1 MSVANQKIV
10 QIAPRTKRD
19 SENLFA
25 MMNID
30 ALQAAVQDLK
40 GSALKMWL
48 YFNKNQDSYKF
59 ELSQKACLAWGIK
72 KDSYYAGI
80 EELIRKGYLLPIYEG
95 SNIYCFYEKPKV
107 EKPID
112 FSETE
117 NPASDLQKNVS
128 DFPRRNNTN
137 NTEIIQNRTLA
148 HPCYQTLAHPCYQ
161 TDVDNIAFAVGESGG
176 CGKAATAR
184 NERFVRFQDMSPQ
197 AQKEYLAHLGF

>member
-10 QIAPRTKRD
+10 QIAPRTKRN

-95 SNIYCFYEKPKV
+95 SNIYCFYEKPKA

-117 NPASDLQKNVS
+117 NPTSDLPKNVS
-128 DFPRRNNTN
+128 DSPWRNNTN
-137 NTEIIQNRTLA
+137 STEIKQNRTLA
-148 HPCYQTLAHPCYQ
+148 HPCYQK
-161 TDVDNIAFAVGESGG
+161 DVDNIAFAVGESGG

-184 NERFVRFQDMSPQ
+184 KNEFISFRDMSPRE
-197 AQKEYLAHLGF
+197 QKEYLVSLGF

>member
-95 SNIYCFYEKPKV
+95 SNIYCFYEKPKA

-117 NPASDLQKNVS
+117 NSASDLQKSAS
-128 DFPRRNNTN
+128 DSPWRNNTN
-137 NTEIIQNRTLA
+137 NTEIKQNRTLA
-148 HPCYQTLAHPCYQ
+148 HPCYQA
-161 TDVDNIAFAVGESGG
+161 DFDSIAFADGESGG
-176 CGKAATAR
+176 CGRAATAR
-184 NERFVRFQDMSPQ
+184 NEMSVRFQDMTPQ
-197 AQKEYLAHLGF
+197 EQKDYLVSLGF

>member
-10 QIAPRTKRD
+10 QIAPRTKRN

-95 SNIYCFYEKPKV
+95 SNIYCFYEKPKA

-117 NPASDLQKNVS
+117 NPTSDLPKNVS
-128 DFPRRNNTN
+128 DSPWRNNTN
-137 NTEIIQNRTLA
+137 STEIKQNRTLA
-148 HPCYQTLAHPCYQ
+148 
-161 TDVDNIAFAVGESGG
+161 N
-176 CGKAATAR
+176 
-184 NERFVRFQDMSPQ
+184 
-197 AQKEYLAHLGF
+197 